1 MASSPNP
8 SSFHEQHPSH
18 NLPEHDEG
26 ESDDGELI
34 DPDSVPVEVLVEHLL
49 AAKRSLSS
57 VNLVQRADDLSTHA
71 RQLHEE
77 SVILGAQ
84 TAFLKRG
91 IADQL
96 KLLSRVHRNMIHTY
110 DASKREFKQLTPTM
124 DAVHDKLQ
132 KTMDMLRDIP
142 VDPLFRPEGEAPKY
156 LFDFVSEDQ
165 VHIMLAELKEGIDQL
180 QVRKEESLLLLYC
193 TRETDQDVAT
203 RQISPA
209 SLQIC
214 FTSTTTC
221 AT

>member
-1 MASSPNP
+1 MATSPNRA
-8 SSFHEQHPSH
+8 SFHEHPGHGLSQH
-18 NLPEHDEG
+18 DGG

-34 DPDSVPVEVLVEHLL
+34 DPDTVPVDILVEHLL
-49 AAKRSLSS
+49 AAKRALSS
-57 VNLVQRADDLSTHA
+57 VTLVRRADDLSTNA

-132 KTMDMLRDIP
+132 KTMDMLREIP
-142 VDPLFRPEGEAPKY
+142 VDPVFRPAGEAPKY

-165 VHIMLAELKEGIDQL
+165 VQIMLGDLKEGIDQL
-180 QVRKEESLLLLYC
+180 QASRQTLCAFLCS
-193 TRETDQDVAT
+193 TR
-203 RQISPA
+203 S
-209 SLQIC
+209 
-214 FTSTTTC
+214 
-221 AT
+221 

>member
-8 SSFHEQHPSH
+8 TSIHEPHPGH
-18 NLPEHDEG
+18 NLPEHEEG

-180 QVRKEESLLLLYC
+180 QVRKQSLYFCYTASARL
-193 TRETDQDVAT
+193 TR
-203 RQISPA
+203 A
-209 SLQIC
+209 SLPGKPVQLLNRPVPLR
-214 FTSTTTC
+214 
-221 AT
+221 